1 MGIYVD
7 ENACNRCGTADEP
20 MCVRDCPGDLML
32 IKANDKATI
41 IDNRECWDCAA
52 CVKVCPTQAIRMQ
65 LPTSLVVGGVTLR
78 GRALKHKTVWL
89 IEQRDGEAKAYE
101 TPSTGRAPFAP
112 SL

>member
-1 MGIYVD
+1 
-7 ENACNRCGTADEP
+7 
-20 MCVRDCPGDLML
+20 
-32 IKANDKATI
+32 
-41 IDNRECWDCAA
+41 
-52 CVKVCPTQAIRMQ
+52 MQ